1 LNDQP
6 TQQPNSHLLIIH
18 TTEPAA
24 ATSTI
29 TSQSTPTETA
39 TGGETSQQQNNVPLK
54 LKMKMAYQREQQ
66 VEQQEQNKQ
75 NEIKALDN
83 ELNEMKI
90 QQNTSGNTANTE
102 TVDCQCKTCGNI
114 FSVVDP
120 YNFKCNNCHV
130 KYTSLPTHLIADPL
144 QCIGCCAVFPHKPAL
159 KAHQMVPDKERPFR
173 CCKCGYGFR
182 QKAHLQKHQWRIH
195 RRKLEPDPNVKE
207 AEAFFE
213 VIQRARDQSSERATI
228 TMQDIINKS
237 VEKSIDG
244 NPQNLMKT
252 SSKYYSEVLGLEYDP
267 KNSTGSS
274 STASEEDDSRDQ
286 PLDLSPAKKQY
297 QTVVVE
303 PPQPKNCSSVAIS
316 KPSSLIIMPFQPSAE
331 SQQQTNNNNN
341 YHLSTKISA
350 SSSRGGET
358 STSGLLTQQHHAIH
372 HSSETTEIA
381 SDYPPPAWKKQKT
394 NPSLTITATHAT
406 LPPISGLQKP
416 MSLVT
421 MKNNY
426 KHSSWITEGHQEA
439 AAVQNLH
446 MQAKHPENNNSMVRS
461 QLELLRST
469 NARTV

>member
-1 LNDQP
+1 MG
-6 TQQPNSHLLIIH
+6 H
-18 TTEPAA
+18 TTEPTAT
-24 ATSTI
+24 ATSAT
-29 TSQSTPTETA
+29 QSTPTEPAITA
-39 TGGETSQQQNNVPLK
+39 GEPSNTQQQQQQNNVHPLK
-54 LKMKMAYQREQQ
+54 LKMKMAYRREQQ
-66 VEQQEQNKQ
+66 VEQQQVEQNKQ

-90 QQNTSGNTANTE
+90 QQNNTNSNANNTE

-267 KNSTGSS
+267 KNNGSATGST
-274 STASEEDDSRDQ
+274 STTTSEEDDSRDQ

-297 QTVVVE
+297 QTLLE
-303 PPQPKNCSSVAIS
+303 I
-316 KPSSLIIMPFQPSAE
+316 PSAAE
-331 SQQQTNNNNN
+331 SQQQKTNNNNSN
-341 YHLSTKISA
+341 NLSTSKISA
-350 SSSRGGET
+350 RGGET
-358 STSGLLTQQHHAIH
+358 STTSASGLLTHQ
-372 HSSETTEIA
+372 SETTEIA
-381 SDYPPPAWKKQKT
+381 SDYPAWKKQKT
-394 NPSLTITATHAT
+394 NNPSSSSLTITATHAT

-426 KHSSWITEGHQEA
+426 KHSSWITEGHNQE

-446 MQAKHPENNNSMVRS
+446 NMQAKHPENNNSMVRS